1 MNSCKIP
8 QIGYLM
14 IGIRRVF
21 LHCHTIRNTFSQ
33 KYKGSRSPLPVA
45 TNSAKRVH
53 LLQVLQPQQVR
64 QVRQVQQTASRA
76 RCKKPTSERSPT
88 YPKLATPVSTRLSP
102 AAQGTCALWPIVA
115 CVTVNLP
122 ASA

>member
-76 RCKKPTSERSPT
+76 RCKKPTSGSVGNGVAVRELGWYTVEVKEGERRWHSPRKN
-88 YPKLATPVSTRLSP
+88 PCEP
-102 AAQGTCALWPIVA
+102 
-115 CVTVNLP
+115 
-122 ASA
+122 